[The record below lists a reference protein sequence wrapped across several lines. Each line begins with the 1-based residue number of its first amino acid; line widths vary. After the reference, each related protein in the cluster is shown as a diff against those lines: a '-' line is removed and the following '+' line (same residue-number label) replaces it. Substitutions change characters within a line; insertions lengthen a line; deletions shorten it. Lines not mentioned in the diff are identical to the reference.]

1 MKKPISATIITL
13 NEENTIQT
21 CIQNISQLCNEVV
34 VLDSYS
40 KDKTTDIAKK
50 LGAKVFFQSK
60 KNLQSYPVMIGS
72 YL

>member
-21 CIQNISQLCNEVV
+21 CIQNISQLCDEVI

-40 KDKTTDIAKK
+40 KDKTTDIASF
-50 LGAKVFFQSK
+50 LGAFA
-60 KNLQSYPVMIGS
+60 KNPNEFCRGGCASPYNLIF
-72 YL
+72 